1 MTMGRRLSKLAIAGT
16 VVACAA
22 LVFAACSSGTTTPPT
37 STSIT
42 TPAHAVKV
50 PGGTMTIAEA
60 APGPDYIFPMMAG
73 QYFLVSNF
81 QLIYLLFRPLYWFGV
96 GSTPDLNDALS
107 VAFSPVYSN
116 HDKTV
121 TIKMKDYKWSNG
133 ETVDARDVVFWMN
146 MVKAD
151 ATSWAAYVPGPGQ
164 FPGDVTNVV
173 ADNKTDTVTFSLDGT
188 YSSYW
193 LTYNE
198 LSQITPLPIAWD
210 ITKYPAA
217 PGSGGCSSASYKSIK
232 TSMSSKGLVPVSA
245 SAKACAKVYA
255 FLTGT
260 TEAGALGTY
269 ATNPLWKVVDG
280 PFQLTQYDANDGG
293 ATVVPNPDYS
303 GPVKSSLKALVLA
316 PFTTDASEFLQLQ
329 SGSAI
334 DIGYVTPQDL
344 PVYRGAAF
352 DKNGVPLTGANNTS
366 LASRYNLVP
375 AYPWGVNYFALN
387 YTNPTSGPIFKQL
400 YVRQAMQSLMNQTL
414 WIQLF
419 NSGYGA
425 PTYGPV
431 PVFPPTAMTTPQE
444 SSNPY
449 PYSLSNAKSLLTSH
463 GWKVVP
469 DGVTT
474 CVKPGTKSGE
484 CGAGIGKGAALSF
497 NYLYYN
503 GSVSFD
509 DQIKELAVTWARAGI
524 KLQLEVKGLDAVI
537 STAVMPCVAGKASPG
552 TSPTGAMD
560 GSTRRAS
567 TRPVRRS
574 SPPAQVRTSA
584 STPIR
589 RPTSSSRRRTRRHR

>member
-1 MTMGRRLSKLAIAGT
+1 L
-16 VVACAA
+16 
-22 LVFAACSSGTTTPPT
+22 
-37 STSIT
+37 
-42 TPAHAVKV
+42 
-50 PGGTMTIAEA
+50 GGLRT
-60 APGPDYIFPMMAG
+60 
-73 QYFLVSNF
+73 
-81 QLIYLLFRPLYWFGV
+81 
-96 GSTPDLNDALS
+96 
-107 VAFSPVYSN
+107 
-116 HDKTV
+116 
-121 TIKMKDYKWSNG
+121 
-133 ETVDARDVVFWMN
+133 
-146 MVKAD
+146 
-151 ATSWAAYVPGPGQ
+151 GPGQ

-217 PGSGGCSSASYKSIK
+217 PGSGDCSSASYKSIE

-375 AYPWGVNYFALN
+375 AYPW
-387 YTNPTSGPIFKQL
+387 
-400 YVRQAMQSLMNQTL
+400 
-414 WIQLF
+414 
-419 NSGYGA
+419 
-425 PTYGPV
+425 
-431 PVFPPTAMTTPQE
+431 
-444 SSNPY
+444 
-449 PYSLSNAKSLLTSH
+449 
-463 GWKVVP
+463 
-469 DGVTT
+469 
-474 CVKPGTKSGE
+474 
-484 CGAGIGKGAALSF
+484 
-497 NYLYYN
+497 
-503 GSVSFD
+503 
-509 DQIKELAVTWARAGI
+509 
-524 KLQLEVKGLDAVI
+524 
-537 STAVMPCVAGKASPG
+537 
-552 TSPTGAMD
+552 
-560 GSTRRAS
+560 AS
-567 TRPVRRS
+567 TISPSTTRTRPRARS
-574 SPPAQVRTSA
+574 SSSCTSA
-584 STPIR
+584 KR
-589 RPTSSSRRRTRRHR
+589 CSR